1 VPVDSVLHLK
11 TRANLKLVA
20 AVDRD
25 EIDALEDLKSTNQI
39 ITSSLQNDLVLLQSK
54 FKNITT
60 DHEQQKS
67 HLVDA
72 LLAKDKLRQELATL
86 KEGKDSA
93 GDENNTALQA
103 LKEVSSEIDYAAEAF
118 PPPQHLSPHLS
129 FDVSFYLGSPRA
141 PIDEPTMLARERCA
155 IGVMS
160 ISKMDND
167 SIATHIPLPMSPLNP
182 RPPRRQKFRAQKWTD
197 DEWEDPTTL
206 ADHNHSKRRNKKKSS
221 KTSKVASRLPKRA
234 ERMRRRY
241 CLGFL
246 WWRKARY
253 SQYPLPL

>member
-1 VPVDSVLHLK
+1 ME
-11 TRANLKLVA
+11 LVA

-39 ITSSLQNDLVLLQSK
+39 ITSSLQNDLLLLQSR

-103 LKEVSSEIDYAAEAF
+103 LKEVSYETDYPDEAF
-118 PPPQHLSPHLS
+118 PHTQHLSPHLS
-129 FDVSFYLGSPRA
+129 FDVSFDLGSPRA
-141 PIDEPTMLARERCA
+141 RTDEPTMLARERNA
-155 IGVMS
+155 IGVLN

-167 SIATHIPLPMSPLNP
+167 NIATHLPLPMSPLNT
-182 RPPRRQKFRAQKWTD
+182 RPPRRQKFRGQKWTD

-206 ADHNHSKRRNKKKSS
+206 TDHNYSKPRNKKKSLR
-221 KTSKVASRLPKRA
+221 TSKVASRSQRRA
-234 ERMRRRY
+234 ERTPKRY
-241 CLGFL
+241 CLRFSCCCE
-246 WWRKARY
+246 AHHF
-253 SQYPLPL
+253 Q